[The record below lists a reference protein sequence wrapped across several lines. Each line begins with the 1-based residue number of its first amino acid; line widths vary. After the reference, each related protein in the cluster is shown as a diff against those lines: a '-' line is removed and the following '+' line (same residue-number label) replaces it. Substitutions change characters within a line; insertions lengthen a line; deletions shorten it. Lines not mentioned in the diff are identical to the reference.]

1 MKQAPAPRLERPIN
15 DSLCLKDYTMEYDII
30 EDQSRVLIR
39 IKKLEGR
46 HAAALGA
53 LEECLQGRCSC
64 PTNQSAK
71 LKSFEVVSGKD
82 SIDVTLTA
90 KDGQRLDRSDLDTCM
105 RYTLD
110 QVSRE

>member
-1 MKQAPAPRLERPIN
+1 
-15 DSLCLKDYTMEYDII
+15 MEYDII
-30 EDQSRVLIR
+30 EDQSRVVIR

-46 HAAALGA
+46 YAAALGA
-53 LEECLQGRCSC
+53 LEECMQGRCSC
-64 PTNQSAK
+64 ATSQSAK
-71 LKSFEVVSGKD
+71 LKSFEVVSGQD